1 MKINKS
7 HVLSN
12 CQHAGIIV
20 NDELIYVHARSQI
33 KQEILPYYTYCGKN
47 ASWLLLLWYMI
58 DMC

>member
-33 KQEILPYYTYCGKN
+33 KQEILTYYTFVVEKTHPGCFFYGT
-47 ASWLLLLWYMI
+47 
-58 DMC
+58 